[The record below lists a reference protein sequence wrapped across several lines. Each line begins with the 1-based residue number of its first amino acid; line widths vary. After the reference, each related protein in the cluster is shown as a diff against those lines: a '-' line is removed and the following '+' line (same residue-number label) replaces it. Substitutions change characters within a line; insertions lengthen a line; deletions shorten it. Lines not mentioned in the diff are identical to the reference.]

1 MLEIDFEHQIRMR
14 RESASYPPLQPV
26 DDDVVGFVGD
36 VERHQTQVGEIP
48 EELWKEE
55 ENQVKINDKAATYS
69 QIALLPS
76 VTDVLVT
83 QRRRDTPGPV
93 R

>member
-1 MLEIDFEHQIRMR
+1 MR

-55 ENQVKINDKAATYS
+55 SGQNQ
-69 QIALLPS
+69 
-76 VTDVLVT
+76 
-83 QRRRDTPGPV
+83 
-93 R
+93 